1 MGANGTESTNQ
12 LARTIERARLAQ
24 DPYVEGLT
32 LKDQTLEE
40 GLDLTFF
47 EFHALELEASSL
59 TSLKCKKASF
69 YDCTLT
75 NCDLAGSD
83 FTSAY
88 FSRCRFIDCKLE
100 GAILTEA
107 ILRTSRLIGCQ
118 CRYLNAGE
126 ASFENVRFEDTD
138 LSEAFLSEVKLKRS
152 CKFSGCKLVH
162 ADLFRTN
169 LRGIDLSTTDIQ
181 AIQTSED
188 RHELRGAIISLAQ
201 APEVAM
207 MLGVVI
213 EGIE

>member
-100 GAILTEA
+100 GGSSP
-107 ILRTSRLIGCQ
+107 R
-118 CRYLNAGE
+118 
-126 ASFENVRFEDTD
+126 
-138 LSEAFLSEVKLKRS
+138 RS
-152 CKFSGCKLVH
+152 CEPH
-162 ADLFRTN
+162 ASSVASAAISMRVRPPSRTCAS
-169 LRGIDLSTTDIQ
+169 RTPT
-181 AIQTSED
+181 
-188 RHELRGAIISLAQ
+188 
-201 APEVAM
+201 
-207 MLGVVI
+207 
-213 EGIE
+213 